1 LNRDLETAVLLH
13 HKRLRSL
20 GISALLISGVTIW
33 LACRIPQG
41 ILTYPDELLTAE
53 RSREMLLLGRGTVHL
68 NFQPSFAKPP
78 LQYWLTTLSLPLIRN
93 SSTAVRIW
101 PLVYGI
107 FTAVAVGWLAF
118 LIEPKRP
125 WFIPL
130 AVAIYVSCPLFLTE
144 ASRALLDTGL
154 TFFTVVAIAC
164 AQLARR
170 KPVWWIGVAFA
181 CWLGTLQKIPL
192 VVLVW
197 AIIVVVRLC
206 QRGDRDTLRNRWFA
220 RSALL
225 AIAIVATW
233 PVFQHLRYGMPLE
246 RAFVADEPS
255 QLFGQRNLG
264 GRPYLEVLD
273 GLLLSGWAI
282 GTLAVASA
290 VALLFGWHNNSRAR
304 EISVVAL
311 AVTALAILFNFRAV
325 RYVLPVIPCFSLA
338 LAFCLDRLLQR
349 VNRRA
354 VFAFVLLLPTA
365 GFLQAA
371 IKMHHGPRD
380 VSAEKRVAE
389 VLGSRQREN
398 LTTIVIRPP
407 RGKHDF
413 QIAAFYLFYGDLK
426 FPVKR
431 VTVERL
437 AELAPA
443 RPLIGVCPLREF
455 DRVRELYPDAQ
466 IVFTADYACCWQTS
480 PGPLATSQDRQLQCH
495 SFQLAGRSY

>member
-1 LNRDLETAVLLH
+1 MQSENYFRPIAATLVLI
-13 HKRLRSL
+13 L
-20 GISALLISGVTIW
+20 GISIW
-33 LACRIPQG
+33 LSFKIPQRV
-41 ILTYPDELLTAE
+41 LTYPDELLTAE

-68 NFQPSFAKPP
+68 NFQPSFSKPP

-93 SSTAVRIW
+93 SSAAVRIW
-101 PLVYGI
+101 PLLYGI
-107 FTAVAVGWLAF
+107 FTSLAVGCLAF

-130 AVAIYVSCPLFLTE
+130 AVAIYVSCPLFLIE
-144 ASRALLDTGL
+144 ASRAFLDTGL
-154 TFFTVVAIAC
+154 TFFTTIAITC

-181 CWLGTLQKIPL
+181 CWIGTLQKIPL
-192 VVLVW
+192 IILVW

-206 QRGDRDTLRNRWFA
+206 HRGDRDTLPNPWLA
-220 RSALL
+220 GSALL
-225 AIAIVATW
+225 AVALVTAW
-233 PVFQHLRYGMPLE
+233 PLFQHLKYGMPLV

-264 GRPYLEVLD
+264 SRPYFEILD
-273 GLLLSGWAI
+273 GLLLSGWA
-282 GTLAVASA
+282 GGMLAVPSA
-290 VALLFGWHNNSRAR
+290 VALLFGWHNNWRAR
-304 EISVVAL
+304 EISIVAL
-311 AVTALAILFNFRAV
+311 AVTALAIVFNFRDV

-349 VNRRA
+349 VHRRA
-354 VFAFVLLLPTA
+354 LLAFVLLLPMA

-371 IKMHHGPRD
+371 IKMHHRPRD
-380 VSAEKRVAE
+380 ASAEQRVAQA
-389 VLGSRQREN
+389 LGSRQREN
-398 LTTIVIRPP
+398 VTTIVIRPP

-431 VTVERL
+431 VTVEQL
-437 AELAPA
+437 ARLAPA
-443 RPLIGVCPLREF
+443 RPLVGVCPLREF
-455 DRVRELYPDAQ
+455 NRVRELYPDSQ

-480 PGPLATSQDRQLQCH
+480 PAP
-495 SFQLAGRSY
+495 